1 MSHTINKN
9 DDHRWFLVQTNG
21 SGVESIVIFG
31 NLGEVGSNQLVTGQD
46 VLLAY
51 LTEDELE
58 AEINEITGIENYY
71 KDAVESDNEKF
82 IMPSLKYESQN
93 TIEEDPVPE

>member
-21 SGVESIVIFG
+21 SGIESIVIFG
-31 NLGEVGSNQLVTGQD
+31 NLGEVGTTELATGQEI
-46 VLLAY
+46 LLAY